1 MSANEV
7 RVAFDKYDADGS
19 GAIDKEELALLSKE
33 LGNELTDEELEKAL
47 KDLDLNGDGVID
59 FKEFSRWYFTGMKEF
74 NGSRRDILKAGSM
87 AGKLISTVG
96 SATREALTSQPLET
110 KTHNVSIGF
119 NAP

>member
-59 FKEFSRWYFTGMKEF
+59 FKEFSRWYFTGM
-74 NGSRRDILKAGSM
+74 NSYGNTTRNLLTGNSIASSMIDSISDDLYDI
-87 AGKLISTVG
+87 I
-96 SATREALTSQPLET
+96 
-110 KTHNVSIGF
+110 
-119 NAP
+119 